1 MIFYLAS
8 QHDSDEAISLNDED
22 IAIITKGNYNSQLQN
37 TEREEKVKESY
48 RRESLD
54 EEVHFEPTKRKYNGS
69 DFDDDTF
76 SKKQKVSSQIS
87 FIVT

>member
-22 IAIITKGNYNSQLQN
+22 IAIITKGNYNSQ
-37 TEREEKVKESY
+37 EKVKESY

-54 EEVHFEPTKRKYNGS
+54 EEVHFEPTKRKYNDS

-76 SKKQKVSSQIS
+76 SKKQRVSSQIS